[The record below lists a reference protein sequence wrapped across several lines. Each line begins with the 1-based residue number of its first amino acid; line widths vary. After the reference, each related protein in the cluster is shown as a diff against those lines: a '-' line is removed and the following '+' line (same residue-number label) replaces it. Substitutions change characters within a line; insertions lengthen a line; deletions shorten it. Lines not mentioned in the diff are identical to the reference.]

1 MEPRHVRMR
10 TALTTAVAA
19 ACLLPVAAAGPAGS
33 ATRDAGTAC
42 DTRRVQTL
50 TLTLPPKPP
59 TSYKA
64 GRGLPISVNVKRGVV
79 EAPEINVSLI
89 LRGKGWFGYGEA
101 VTDAKGN
108 ATAVV
113 KIPAGAR
120 GAGLL
125 TADVY
130 KFLIAI
136 PCANIEEFDLKEL
149 AWGKAVK

>member
-1 MEPRHVRMR
+1 MR

-19 ACLLPVAAAGPAGS
+19 ACLLPVAAAAPAGS
-33 ATRDAGTAC
+33 ATRPASAEAGNAC

-59 TSYKA
+59 TAYKA
-64 GRGLPISVNVKRGVV
+64 GRGLPVKVNVKRGVL
-79 EAPEINVSLI
+79 EAPEINVSII
-89 LRGKGWFGYGEA
+89 LRGKNWFGYGEA

-113 KIPAGAR
+113 KIPSHAR
-120 GAGLL
+120 GTGTL

-136 PCANIEEFDLKEL
+136 PCANIEEYDLEEL
-149 AWGKAVK
+149 TWGKAVK